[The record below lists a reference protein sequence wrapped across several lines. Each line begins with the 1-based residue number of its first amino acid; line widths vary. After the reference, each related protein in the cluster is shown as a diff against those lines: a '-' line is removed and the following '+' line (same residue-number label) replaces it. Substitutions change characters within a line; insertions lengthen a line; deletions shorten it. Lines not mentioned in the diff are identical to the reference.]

1 MRHDRLT
8 PDLTPPNSLMTS
20 STNAPS
26 NAPSNSAAFVTACF
40 SIQADADPGVMP
52 RVLELFAK
60 RGLIPSRW
68 HSDLE
73 DPTGSAPSLTIDLQV
88 TGLTHQQI
96 NHVAASIGSMVSV
109 ISVLTSE
116 KLYA

>member
-1 MRHDRLT
+1 MRQDLLT
-8 PDLTPPNSLMTS
+8 SNTS
-20 STNAPS
+20 SA
-26 NAPSNSAAFVTACF
+26 AYPSNSEASATACF
-40 SIQADADPGVMP
+40 SIQAEADPGVMP

-73 DPTGSAPSLTIDLQV
+73 GDLTRSQALTIDLQV
-88 TGLTHQQI
+88 TGLSRQQVE
-96 NHVAASIGSMVSV
+96 HVSATLRGMVSV
-109 ISVLTSE
+109 RSVLTSE

>member
-1 MRHDRLT
+1 MRQERLT
-8 PDLTPPNSLMTS
+8 SNV
-20 STNAPS
+20 PS
-26 NAPSNSAAFVTACF
+26 PSFSSNSEASATACF
-40 SIQADADPGVMP
+40 SIQAEADPGVMP

-73 DPTGSAPSLTIDLQV
+73 GEATQAPSLSIDLQV
-88 TGLTHQQI
+88 TGLSRQQVE
-96 NHVAASIGSMVSV
+96 HVSATLRGMVSV
-109 ISVLTSE
+109 NDVMTSE

>member
-8 PDLTPPNSLMTS
+8 TDLSPPNSPMAS
-20 STNAPS
+20 ST

-52 RVLELFAK
+52 RVLQLFAK

-73 DPTGSAPSLTIDLQV
+73 DPTGSAPTLTIDLQV
-88 TGLTHQQI
+88 SGLNHQQI
-96 NHVAASIGSMVSV
+96 NHVAASMRSMVSV
-109 ISVLTSE
+109 ISVLTCE
-116 KLYA
+116 KLSA

>member
-1 MRHDRLT
+1 MRQDRLT
-8 PDLTPPNSLMTS
+8 SHV
-20 STNAPS
+20 PS
-26 NAPSNSAAFVTACF
+26 PRFPSNSEASATACF
-40 SIQADADPGVMP
+40 SIQAEADPGVMP

-73 DPTGSAPSLTIDLQV
+73 AETTGRPSLTIDLQV
-88 TGLTHQQI
+88 SGLSRQQVE
-96 NHVAASIGSMVSV
+96 HVSATLRGMVSV
-109 ISVLTSE
+109 NSVLTSE

>member
-1 MRHDRLT
+1 MRQDLLT
-8 PDLTPPNSLMTS
+8 SHS
-20 STNAPS
+20 PS
-26 NAPSNSAAFVTACF
+26 ATYPSNSEASATACF
-40 SIQADADPGVMP
+40 SIQAEADPGVMP

-73 DPTGSAPSLTIDLQV
+73 GEMTREPALTIDLQV
-88 TGLTHQQI
+88 TGLNRQQVE
-96 NHVAASIGSMVSV
+96 HVSATLRGMVSV
-109 ISVLTSE
+109 RSVLTSE

>member
-1 MRHDRLT
+1 MRQDRLT
-8 PDLTPPNSLMTS
+8 
-20 STNAPS
+20 S
-26 NAPSNSAAFVTACF
+26 NLPRPRFPSNSEASATACF
-40 SIQADADPGVMP
+40 SIQAEADPGVMP

-73 DPTGSAPSLTIDLQV
+73 GEATRAPGLTIDLQV
-88 TGLTHQQI
+88 TGLNRQQVA
-96 NHVAASIGSMVSV
+96 HVSATLRGMVSV
-109 ISVLTSE
+109 NSVLTSE